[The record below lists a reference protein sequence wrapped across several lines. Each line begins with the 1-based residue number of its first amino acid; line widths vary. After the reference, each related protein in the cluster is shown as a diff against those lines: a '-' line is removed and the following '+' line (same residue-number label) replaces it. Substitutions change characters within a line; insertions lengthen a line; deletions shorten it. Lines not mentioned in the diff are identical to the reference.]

1 MTYNLSTGQ
10 SGSSFEDSI
19 LKWGEDERTSDGGR
33 VTWSLSLTGLSF
45 GVNFTLTQFQSA
57 AQAAFDAWESYT
69 TIDFDFVESG
79 ADIAVQTDTL
89 AGSTVGLASYS
100 FGGGPVAD
108 NDVAIIQSATIDMDL
123 EPTWSPSG
131 GSNLLSYYAVL
142 LHEIGHAIGL
152 GHVNDNNEI
161 MNTPIR
167 TDDLGPGDITGA
179 QVLYG
184 SPIGTNGVDDEDL
197 SNESAGMTIRLYA
210 GDDVLTATDF
220 ADQIYGGAGD
230 DIVNAGSG
238 DDLIIDALGQNTLNG
253 GGDDDVII
261 GGGGTTAN
269 GGEGRD
275 VILGGSGDDTLNGGS
290 GADTLVG
297 DPTNG
302 FFHGDDNLTA
312 GAGNDFIEG
321 GGGADTF
328 IFRPNQDSN
337 TIAALSVDLNNPGA
351 TQAIGVDFE
360 RGADVI
366 QLNDFGGAVIAD
378 PFSFVRDVTDASG
391 TTAHF
396 IAEGTTIVF
405 FGLTQFDLI
414 ESDFQI

>member
-184 SPIGTNGVDDEDL
+184 SPIGTDGVDNLNL
-197 SNESAGMTIRLYA
+197 SNETVGMTIRLYA

-230 DIVNAGSG
+230 DIVNAGG
-238 DDLIIDALGQNTLNG
+238 GADTIVDVLGNNDLNG
-253 GGDDDVII
+253 GDGDDVII
-261 GGGGTTAN
+261 SSGDNSDAFGDQ
-269 GGEGRD
+269 GRD
-275 VILGGSGDDTLNGGS
+275 ILLGGSGDDDLFGGV
-290 GADTLVG
+290 GNDTLVG
-297 DPTNG
+297 DIRGG
-302 FFHGDDNLTA
+302 FFYGNDELHA
-312 GAGNDFIEG
+312 GADDDFLQG
-321 GGGADTF
+321 GGGADVFVFNT
-328 IFRPNQDSN
+328 DEGVN
-337 TIAALSVDLNNPGA
+337 TIAALAFNFNDPAATSAVGIDFQSGLDHIDLNGF
-351 TQAIGVDFE
+351 GYVDAAAAFAE
-360 RGADVI
+360 
-366 QLNDFGGAVIAD
+366 
-378 PFSFVRDVTDASG
+378 VRDVGG
-391 TTAHF
+391 TAQF
-396 IAEGTTIVF
+396 IDQFTTIVF
-405 FGLTQFDLI
+405 FGLQTSELDAG
-414 ESDFQI
+414 DFWV